1 MKQKK
6 KYLQKQ
12 RHFILYEDLNEPI
25 FSGLNQIGFRKY
37 VVIKHTIVRSW
48 SFKDIYFYV
57 FTKNKFRGNEA
68 YIYPNFRFSYIYVS
82 SIDFINNEIIIKI
95 SNDYFINKS
104 ICLGNII
111 KHVPLTEQF
120 HYYDQRM

>member
-37 VVIKHTIVRSW
+37 VIIKHTVVNSW

-57 FTKNKFRGNEA
+57 FTKNKFKGNDA

-82 SIDFINNEIIIKI
+82 SIDFINTLFIFNFNKFFMF
-95 SNDYFINKS
+95 YFF
-104 ICLGNII
+104 L
-111 KHVPLTEQF
+111 L
-120 HYYDQRM
+120 